1 MARAGVYA
9 RISSDRDGER
19 LGVRRQVEDGRRI
32 CAERGWEPVEYVD
45 NDVTAADPTVTRP
58 HYQRLVDDVRA
69 GALDAVVCWD
79 LDRLTR
85 QPAELEEFV
94 RIADAAGLRHLV
106 TVTDQVDPTTGDGLL
121 VARIKGAVAAEEVAK
136 ARKRLVRAR
145 ASAAAEGKW
154 NGGPLPY
161 GRGPGMSINE
171 PEAAVLRE
179 AADRVVDDGETFR
192 HVAMDLSDRGLGPR
206 GKRWAGGSNLAQR
219 LTAPH
224 VAGLRSHHGKLVP
237 AQWDAIV
244 KTEKWERARALRA
257 DSSRRTRQGAPAGM
271 LLTGGTARCGKCGA
285 PLRARPSTAGTRR
298 YGCPPEGNHGYGCG
312 GVTRVAQPVDDFV
325 TEAVLRRLEL
335 SDLGPLLDTGDTDVA
350 ALHTEIEAVDAKLAE
365 LAAAWAADALAR
377 PEWDAARA
385 GLIARRDRA
394 QRRLDVA
401 QRDSAAARIT
411 GPDARVL
418 WKQLDLDG
426 QRAIIRE
433 LLPGGVVVHPI
444 GKGRWR
450 TFDPTTVTLG
460 WFDAP

>member
-1 MARAGVYA
+1 MATAGVYA
-9 RISSDRDGER
+9 RISSDRDNER

-45 NDVTAADPTVTRP
+45 NDRTAADPTITRP
-58 HYQRLVDDVRA
+58 EYERLVDDVRA

-94 RIADAAGLRHLV
+94 RIADAAGLRHLL

-121 VARIKGAVAAEEVAK
+121 VARIKAAVAAEEVAK
-136 ARKRLVRAR
+136 TRKRLVRAR
-145 ASAAAEGKW
+145 ASAAADGKW

-161 GRGPGMSINE
+161 GRGPGMTVDDA
-171 PEAAVLRE
+171 EAAVLRE
-179 AADRVVDDGETFR
+179 AAARVLNGESFR
-192 HVAMDLSDRGLGPR
+192 GVGLDLSDRGLGPR

-219 LTAPH
+219 LSGPH
-224 VAGLRSHHGKLVP
+224 VAGLRSHHGKLTP
-237 AQWDAIV
+237 AAWEPILDRE
-244 KTEKWERARALRA
+244 TWERLRAIRA
-257 DSSRRTRQGAPAGM
+257 DSSRRTRQGAPARM
-271 LLTGGTARCGKCGA
+271 LLTGGIGRCGKCGA

-312 GVTRVAQPVDDFV
+312 GVTRVAQPLDDYV

-335 SDLGPLLDTGDTDVA
+335 SDLGPLLDTGDTDVG

-365 LAAAWAADALAR
+365 LAAAWSADALTR
-377 PEWDAARA
+377 LEWDAARA
-385 GLIARRDRA
+385 GLIARRDQA

-401 QRDSAAARIT
+401 RRDSAAARIT
-411 GPDARVL
+411 GIDARVL
-418 WKQLDLDG
+418 WEKLDLDG
-426 QRAIIRE
+426 KRAIIRE

-450 TFDPTTVTLG
+450 TFDPSTVTLG
-460 WFDAP
+460 WFDA